1 MRNNVDPKTFRIV
14 MICSVA
20 IMLMAAVINS
30 CILIKRFHLFG
41 F

>member
-1 MRNNVDPKTFRIV
+1 MDAKTFRIV
-14 MICSVA
+14 MTVSIA
-20 IMLMAAVINS
+20 IMLMALVINS